1 MTNARILIV
10 DDEKNIISVL
20 RMALELYEYQIDE
33 AGTGTKAYE
42 LISTNKYDCI
52 LLDMRLPGM
61 DGLEILRQLNPPNV
75 ILITAHGTIDN
86 AVEAMKL
93 GCVDFIRKPFEVEAV
108 RIAVQKVLARK
119 QIAFEQNL
127 EFESYI
133 EAAKLEVSNRH
144 YSKAQELIS
153 QALAVKPDSAEA
165 FNFLGVLHEIKGDL
179 AKAIAAYRNAHNL
192 DPTYSPAQENL
203 SRILTLN
210 SDAHIILGK
219 NK

>member
-1 MTNARILIV
+1 MTTARILIV
-10 DDEKNIISVL
+10 DDEKNIISAL
-20 RMALELYEYQIDE
+20 RIALERYEYQIDE
-33 AGTGTKAYE
+33 ADTGTKAYE

-108 RIAVQKVLARK
+108 RSAVQKVLARK

-144 YSKAQELIS
+144 YSKAQELIG

-165 FNFLGVLHEIKGDL
+165 FNFLGVLHEIRGDL
-179 AKAIAAYRNAHNL
+179 SKAIAAYRNAHNL
-192 DPTYSPAQENL
+192 DSSYSPAQENL
-203 SRILTLN
+203 TRILSLN
-210 SDAHIILGK
+210 SEAHIILGK